1 MKGSLH
7 NRRAPAM
14 SAVVEKMR
22 EEGRITPREASKT
35 LGVHI
40 ITIYR
45 WISDGDVTGQK
56 VLGHYY
62 LDRLSIAR
70 KVGIK
75 AALITQ
81 LITRAEA
88 EKLAEE
94 RDADRG

>member
-7 NRRAPAM
+7 NRRAPAV

-22 EEGRITPREASKT
+22 DEGCISPREASKI

-40 ITIYR
+40 ITVYR

-56 VLGHYY
+56 IMGRYY

-81 LITRAEA
+81 LITRAQA